1 MLKNKGFKVH
11 NRTAYWSAL
20 CSLNITEVF
29 TDFFN
34 SYFTLDVYFE
44 NKFCVDISS
53 FSFKGK
59 KQRKIITTKLKKK
72 IQ

>member
-1 MLKNKGFKVH
+1 MFIEYYGSV
-11 NRTAYWSAL
+11 S
-20 CSLNITEVF
+20 

-59 KQRKIITTKLKKK
+59 KTKKNNNDKKAEKKK
-72 IQ
+72 YNKKNNNDIP

>member
-29 TDFFN
+29 LLIN
-34 SYFTLDVYFE
+34 SPTCICSVVLRYFHA
-44 NKFCVDISS
+44 
-53 FSFKGK
+53 
-59 KQRKIITTKLKKK
+59 
-72 IQ
+72 